1 MGEERGSAAQG
12 ETEEGCE
19 GAKEGRIEGI
29 VCLTLRSIFKIYI
42 KKSIYE

>member
-12 ETEEGCE
+12 ETEE